1 MKKYFVFI
9 VLCLFIGGMS
19 AQAQVK
25 FGIKAGV
32 NLSSVSLKY
41 GDDAQTA
48 LKNLNRDNLA
58 GFQVGPMVEGMFALV
73 GFDLAVLYSQE
84 NMNLPKFSPT
94 QRDVI
99 DTWEECKMNNLKVPL
114 NLKVKI
120 MLLPKLLKVYGT
132 MGPYINLKLSS
143 DLIEQWEDKSFGAGM
158 NFGFGAEVLSH
169 LQVGV
174 NYQLGLTEDYSSV
187 KVLDIVDFHGVKA
200 KSRIWSVTAA
210 YLF

>member
-9 VLCLFIGGMS
+9 VMFFLIGGMS
-19 AQAQVK
+19 VQAQLK
-25 FGIKAGV
+25 FGLKAGV
-32 NLSSVSLKY
+32 NLSSVNLKY
-41 GDDAQTA
+41 GDDAKTA

-84 NMNLPKFSPT
+84 NMNLPKFSPM
-94 QRDVI
+94 QAI
-99 DTWEECKMNNLKVPL
+99 DTWEECKTNNLKVPV
-114 NLKVKI
+114 NLKFKA

-143 DLIEQWEDKSFGAGM
+143 DLIEQWEDKSFGAGL

-174 NYQLGLTEDYSSV
+174 NYQLGLTENYSSINIHNV
-187 KVLDIVDFHGVKA
+187 TNFLNTKA
-200 KSRIWSVTAA
+200 KPRMWSVTAA